1 MKKCILTAVLCLL
14 LCIAGCKSA
23 EKADTVT
30 IVLEKGAGFTAEQYA
45 LTVPRG
51 SRAQFRI
58 TELDGSVITGADR
71 DCEIERTLGGVTVT
85 RTANYTERVRLRVR
99 RSDKIVTYTL
109 GDESVSVPVAVTHL
123 RHNTETDLFG
133 REGYTLASWIDE
145 RGNIVPLGARTESVE
160 LTANLVKWSP
170 ESDFEISDG
179 ALARYLGSDK
189 TVCVPGGVRT
199 ILAGA
204 FENCASEVV
213 ILPETVRTIEAGA
226 FKNASIS
233 ELFMFDSVQN
243 VSDLSFSGCDRLGTL
258 TLNAA
263 APPRYSGTYYA
274 TLADKHDR
282 LLSLADIP
290 KIVLFSGS
298 SARFGYDSAAI
309 DAAFPDY
316 EVVNMGVFAYS
327 NALPQLELIRNYL
340 RPGDI
345 LLLSPELDA
354 AKRQFCTTNA
364 LDSAFWRMTEADY
377 GMVRELD
384 LREYSL
390 VFSSLSEFLS
400 ERSSLEARD
409 YAVSP
414 SDFDE
419 DGAGTLTPSYNEYGD
434 YIIYRPNSDSDAPL
448 YGLEVPYRADYYLRE
463 LYLAPFNAEIERFK
477 ADGIKVYITYS
488 PRNRLAV
495 SSDTTDETIRELDG
509 YFRENIT
516 APIITDIFDSLV
528 DGKYL
533 YGTDNHLTTE
543 GVRIRTEAVIAALR
557 EELAR

>member
-1 MKKCILTAVLCLL
+1 MKKCILTAALCLL

-30 IVLEKGAGFTAEQYA
+30 IVLEKGAGFSAEQYA

-51 SRAQFRI
+51 SRAQFHI

-133 REGYTLASWIDE
+133 REGYTLTSWIDE

-179 ALARYLGSDK
+179 ALTRYLGSDK

-199 ILAGA
+199 ICAGA

-282 LLSLADIP
+282 LLSLADKP

-340 RPGDI
+340 RPGDV

-354 AKRQFCTTNA
+354 AKRQMFKVKRFA
-364 LDSAFWRMTEADY
+364 
-377 GMVRELD
+377 ELE

-434 YIIYRPNSDSDAPL
+434 YILYRPNSDSNAPL

-477 ADGIKVYITYS
+477 ADGVKVYITYS

-557 EELAR
+557 EELAQ

>member
-1 MKKCILTAVLCLL
+1 MKKCILTAALCLL

-30 IVLEKGAGFTAEQYA
+30 IVLEKGAGFSAEQYA

-199 ILAGA
+199 ICAGA

-233 ELFMFDSVQN
+233 ELFMFESVQN

-263 APPRYSGTYYA
+263 APPRYSGTYYS
-274 TLADKHDR
+274 TLSDKHDR
-282 LLSLADIP
+282 LLSLADKP

-340 RPGDI
+340 RPGDV

-419 DGAGTLTPSYNEYGD
+419 NGAGTLTPSYNEYGD
-434 YIIYRPNSDSDAPL
+434 YILYRPNSDSNAPL

-463 LYLAPFNAEIERFK
+463 LYLDPFNAEIERFK